1 MAIMTQLSIQALRQ
15 VAETLALLKGREVAD
30 AVMRSDMRQLKIEL
44 ADGAVL
50 LLAVTTDEGGGA
62 RLEVD
67 VVRPPRAPTAQLEVR
82 FDTA

>member
-1 MAIMTQLSIQALRQ
+1 MGVMTQLSIQALRQ
-15 VAETLALLKGREVAD
+15 VAETLALLKGREVGD
-30 AVMRSDMRQLKIEL
+30 AIMRSDMRQLKIEL

-67 VVRPPRAPTAQLEVR
+67 VIRAPRVPSAQLEVR

>member
-1 MAIMTQLSIQALRQ
+1 MTQLSIQALRQ

-50 LLAVTTDEGGGA
+50 LLAVATDEGGSA

-67 VVRPPRAPTAQLEVR
+67 VIRPPRAATPQLEVR